1 MQLHYQYDVIMTS
14 SSWDIDVGRSIWL
27 QLVAVELLLK
37 EAVLGFMRICAVRKN
52 DHKKCLSRL
61 NGFQANNLSM
71 FRLVWNWSSNYFT
84 IFLISGDS
92 NMNGN
97 MLFCYR
103 NFFWNIFDQKFFR
116 KFVSTISNHKI
127 FFIS

>member
-1 MQLHYQYDVIMTS
+1 MPLHYQCDVIVTS
-14 SSWDIDVGRSIWL
+14 SLQDINVGRSTRL
-27 QLVAVELLLK
+27 QREPAELSFK
-37 EAVLGFMRICAVRKN
+37 ETLRVWWEFGQFEKI

-103 NFFWNIFDQKFFR
+103 NFFWNIFDQKKFR